1 MPTPV
6 DFPNSPSTNDEFVVA
21 GKSWTYVSNV
31 WKRYTV
37 ILSDGGYAD
46 TTYSVTDDGGDAS
59 GL

>member
-1 MPTPV
+1 MSTPA
-6 DFPNSPSTNDEFVVA
+6 DFPNSPSANQEFVAA
-21 GKSWTYVSNV
+21 GKAWSYIASV

-46 TTYSVTDDGGDAS
+46 TTYNVTDDGGSAS